1 MIDTTSKLAEALE
14 GLPVEIRDNM
24 ILIEENGF
32 HDAQKEGFSLHGRS
46 CPDEI
51 ISALTSAGF
60 EAHRMPNPGALQ
72 REEKTG
78 FCVLADGNRHEFL
91 IEDPEDEA
99 KEFYDRG
106 IAIAGLEKMS
116 HSEVAYFA
124 EIVIRCFERLT

>member
-60 EAHRMPNPGALQ
+60 EVCRLSKPERITQ
-72 REEKTG
+72 KYRTG
-78 FCVLADGNRHEFL
+78 FCILNDGSRHEFL
-91 IEDPEDEA
+91 VEDGENEEWDFYERGLLLNLKEPLSADATQLVASTIE
-99 KEFYDRG
+99 
-106 IAIAGLEKMS
+106 S
-116 HSEVAYFA
+116 CFA
-124 EIVIRCFERLT
+124 ER